1 MTTRPPAVAGA
12 FYPADSAALSK
23 MVHELLR
30 DARPSLTNAAPKA
43 LVSPHAGYIY
53 SGSTAAYGF
62 ATLRPQTHPIS
73 RVVVACPTHRVG
85 IRGVAL
91 PGTDALATP
100 LGEIQV
106 DQAAIATLAQLPQV
120 HTRPDVHAQEH
131 ALEVQLPFL
140 QVVLGDFELVPLAV
154 GELPAEQVAEVLE
167 AVWGGPETLIVI
179 STDLS
184 HYLPYDKARQLDART
199 VEQIL
204 ARQQVGDGQACGMR
218 PLNGFLAAAPTQ
230 RLRGDLLHAC
240 NSGDTAG
247 DHSRV
252 VGYASIAWYEEPTDA
267 AG

>member
-12 FYPADSAALSK
+12 FYPADASALST

-30 DARPSLTNAAPKA
+30 DARPSLTNAAPRA
-43 LVSPHAGYIY
+43 LISPHAGYIY
-53 SGSTAAYGF
+53 SGSVAAHGF

-91 PGTDALATP
+91 PGVDALATP
-100 LGEIQV
+100 LGEIPV
-106 DQAAIATLAQLPQV
+106 DADAIASLAALPQV

-140 QVVLGDFELVPLAV
+140 QVLLGDFTLVPLAV
-154 GELPAEQVAEVLE
+154 GDLPAEQVAEVLE
-167 AVWGGPETLIVI
+167 AVWGGQETLIVI

-184 HYLPYDKARQLDART
+184 HYLPYDHARKVDEHT
-199 VEQIL
+199 VAQIL
-204 ARQQVGDGQACGMR
+204 GREQVADGQACGVR
-218 PLNGFLAAAPTQ
+218 PLNGFLAARPTQ
-230 RLRGDLLHAC
+230 DLRPDLLRAC

-247 DHSRV
+247 DRSRV
-252 VGYASIAWYEEPTDA
+252 VGYAAIAWYQGADDA
-267 AG
+267 AY